1 MCESCDVKSVA
12 YASRVMTIREKFAD
26 LSYLVSKYKDNHM
39 ALLLGVGVSWNK
51 LRAGDKPTSFFIER

>member
-39 ALLLGVGVSWNK
+39 AL
-51 LRAGDKPTSFFIER
+51 SFL